1 MQFKKQQL
9 EAEKEQYTGSKLVKE
24 SFKAKYGHPAD
35 LTYMQSMSCELLDWM
50 SPKSRNQDCWKKYQQ
65 PQICEW
71 YNSNVRKWR
80 GTEELPMRVTEENEK
95 VGLKLNIKKAKIMQ
109 LVSSV

>member
-35 LTYMQSMSCELLDWM
+35 LTYMQSMSCELQDGM
-50 SPKSRNQDCWKKYQQ
+50 NHKRCNQDFWEKYQQ
-65 PQICEW
+65 PQICE
-71 YNSNVRKWR
+71 
-80 GTEELPMRVTEENEK
+80 
-95 VGLKLNIKKAKIMQ
+95 
-109 LVSSV
+109 

>member
-35 LTYMQSMSCELLDWM
+35 STYMQSMSC
-50 SPKSRNQDCWKKYQQ
+50 
-65 PQICEW
+65 
-71 YNSNVRKWR
+71 
-80 GTEELPMRVTEENEK
+80 
-95 VGLKLNIKKAKIMQ
+95 
-109 LVSSV
+109 

>member
-35 LTYMQSMSCELLDWM
+35 LMYLQSMSCELQNWM
-50 SPKSRNQDCWKKYQQ
+50 SPKSCNQIAGRNMKNLRY
-65 PQICEW
+65 
-71 YNSNVRKWR
+71 
-80 GTEELPMRVTEENEK
+80 
-95 VGLKLNIKKAKIMQ
+95 
-109 LVSSV
+109 VSDTTLMAESKRN

>member
-35 LTYMQSMSCELLDWM
+35 LTYMQSMSC
-50 SPKSRNQDCWKKYQQ
+50 
-65 PQICEW
+65 
-71 YNSNVRKWR
+71 
-80 GTEELPMRVTEENEK
+80 
-95 VGLKLNIKKAKIMQ
+95 
-109 LVSSV
+109 